1 MKKIFI
7 ITGIIALLWLWSCGL
22 LEWLEKETV
31 IDADNINIIDE
42 VGDQA
47 LDRAVNL
54 MKEQNQ

>member
-7 ITGIIALLWLWSCGL
+7 ITGIIALLWLGSCGL
-22 LEWLEKETV
+22 LESFEKEAER
-31 IDADNINIIDE
+31 DADNINIIDE
-42 VGDQA
+42 VGGQA